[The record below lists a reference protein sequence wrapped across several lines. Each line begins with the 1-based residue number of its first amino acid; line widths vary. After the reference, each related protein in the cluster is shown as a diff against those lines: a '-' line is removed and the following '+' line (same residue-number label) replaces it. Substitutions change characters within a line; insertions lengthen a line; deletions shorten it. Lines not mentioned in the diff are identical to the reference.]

1 MTLADTEREARE
13 RERERKKF
21 VYLVLLIHIWLLG
34 WQFIGVQKNYGKES
48 EKGDRRLNGERR
60 KGEELP
66 V

>member
-48 EKGDRRLNGERR
+48 G
-60 KGEELP
+60 
-66 V
+66 